1 MSRTGNQFRLQ
12 DRHGDQDDTAA
23 ANNNDGKVV
32 AWQSKKNR
40 RGSGRPQAPVLGRRQ
55 VRLALSS
62 MRGTNLAAL
71 AEELDN

>member
-12 DRHGDQDDTAA
+12 DRHGDQDDNSA
-23 ANNNDGKVV
+23 NNDGKVV

-55 VRLALSS
+55 VRLALQG
-62 MRGTNLAAL
+62 MRGVNLAAL
-71 AEELDN
+71 SEDLDD

>member
-12 DRHGDQDDTAA
+12 DRHGDQDDTA